1 MFSFPQ
7 KRISVIYTIPAVDE
21 PSLAPG
27 QVSEILNPS
36 SQQFLGDKK
45 LLGQPCFLPLWTLLS
60 YKRCLLGVLPLLSMV
75 AIFMWALYRS
85 LSPASTFFYVGG
97 SIDIPN
103 MSYTCDLENPES
115 PKFRLQAESFQN
127 YFAELYGS
135 SALGKYYLKSVI
147 AAFSEGTNGLR
158 VYYWNKFWAP
168 KNIEQYVKNSA
179 TSKPKKFN
187 KLVPLVFSSDEVD
200 SLEEDI
206 DLVTMEHFVS
216 DSRGFD
222 MTVKSAISFDLY
234 AKPGNNRTLILAN
247 PKKSLY
253 QWRLR
258 VPPSC
263 VVRLIVL
270 TLNRAPPGSCVSHRL
285 SAYDFLLPLQ
295 NKVIARWCEIP
306 VSWSPPI
313 MHLTSSSN
321 VMLVTASLDRERE
334 NNLFKAYFQAIPKIA
349 CGGRFTSWNGTLSSP
364 YYPSYYPPNID
375 CNWIIRAPRPGYK
388 LILNI
393 LVIQIQEQSPGSTN
407 CDKDW
412 LEIDEVSMAHFFC
425 GYSAR
430 YCKSISEGSR
440 KKEYGSS
447 VAINFHSDEVVT
459 QKGFYIEY
467 RAFSHTDPCPKQFRC
482 MDRTCVPLWNQCDG
496 WKYCP
501 DGTDEQRCGCD
512 SGEASCGNG
521 KCQHVSRKC
530 TGNGICGSDSDEN
543 DCKGERTLP
552 RPQLSMLNCGRNQM
566 KKTRIVGGKDAAS
579 GRWPWQ
585 VSLQTGMDGHIC
597 GASVIANKW
606 LISAAHCF
614 LNSESIRYS
623 TPSVWKAYLG
633 LQTIH
638 RNSKQVLMRSIK
650 RIILHPR
657 YDQSASD
664 YDIAMLELEAPLFFT
679 NLIHP
684 ICLPTKPKVFSY
696 STICYVTGWGALKE
710 NGEPARTLQEAKVKI
725 INHNVCNKLYEA
737 SITPRM
743 LCAGDLSGGIDSCQG
758 DSGGPLAC
766 LGRENKWYLTGI
778 VSWGEGCAR
787 RGRPGVY
794 TRVTALSDWIQQ
806 QMNLQI

>member
-1 MFSFPQ
+1 MLSNTSLQVSYSNSFMIFSFQ
-7 KRISVIYTIPAVDE
+7 
-21 PSLAPG
+21 
-27 QVSEILNPS
+27 
-36 SQQFLGDKK
+36 
-45 LLGQPCFLPLWTLLS
+45 
-60 YKRCLLGVLPLLSMV
+60 
-75 AIFMWALYRS
+75 
-85 LSPASTFFYVGG
+85 
-97 SIDIPN
+97 
-103 MSYTCDLENPES
+103 
-115 PKFRLQAESFQN
+115 
-127 YFAELYGS
+127 
-135 SALGKYYLKSVI
+135 
-147 AAFSEGTNGLR
+147 
-158 VYYWNKFWAP
+158 
-168 KNIEQYVKNSA
+168 
-179 TSKPKKFN
+179 
-187 KLVPLVFSSDEVD
+187 
-200 SLEEDI
+200 
-206 DLVTMEHFVS
+206 
-216 DSRGFD
+216 
-222 MTVKSAISFDLY
+222 AISFDLY
-234 AKPGNNRTLILAN
+234 AKPGNNRTLILNN

-258 VPPSC
+258 APPSC
-263 VVRLIVL
+263 IVRLIIF
-270 TLNRAPPGSCVSHRL
+270 TLNGAPPGNCISHRL

-321 VMLVTASLDRERE
+321 VMLVTASLDRE

-364 YYPSYYPPNID
+364 YYPSYYPPNMD
-375 CNWIIRAPRPGYK
+375 CNWIIRAPQPGYK

-412 LEIDEVSMAHFFC
+412 LEIDGVRH
-425 GYSAR
+425 
-430 YCKSISEGSR
+430 CKPISEGNR
-440 KKEYGSS
+440 RKEYGFS
-447 VAINFHSDEVVT
+447 VAIKFHSDEVVT

-467 RAFSHTDPCPKQFRC
+467 RAFSHTDPCPKQFKC
-482 MDRTCVPLWNQCDG
+482 MDEICVPLWKQCDG
-496 WKYCP
+496 WKDCP
-501 DGTDEQRCGCD
+501 DGSDEQRCGCD
-512 SGEASCGNG
+512 YGENSCGNG

-530 TGNGICGSDSDEN
+530 TGNGNCGSDSDEN
-543 DCKGERTLP
+543 DCSKVLWNLSLSVFPLP
-552 RPQLSMLNCGRNQM
+552 ENDKIPTRPQLSALNCGRNQM
-566 KKTRIVGGKDAAS
+566 KKSRIVGGKDAAS

-585 VSLQTGMDGHIC
+585 VSLQMGIHGHIC
-597 GASVIANKW
+597 GASVIASKW

-623 TPSVWKAYLG
+623 MPSVWKAYLG
-633 LQTIH
+633 LQSIR

-650 RIILHPR
+650 RIILHPH

-664 YDIAMLELEAPLFFT
+664 YDIAILELEAPLFFT

-696 STICYVTGWGALKE
+696 SAICYVTGWGALKE

-725 INHNVCNKLYEA
+725 INHNICNKLYEA

-766 LGRENKWYLTGI
+766 LGRENKWYLMGI

-794 TRVTALSDWIQQ
+794 TRVTALSDWIQK
-806 QMNLQI
+806 QMNLHS